1 MKFAAKDADVR
12 GEVQSVS
19 SGGTKFDLVAH
30 IIRYWSLVVVD
41 AESSGKTTYKVQ
53 GENRSDS
60 LIGITRKGNLLICL
74 VY

>member
-30 IIRYWSLVVVD
+30 N
-41 AESSGKTTYKVQ
+41 KVLEPR
-53 GENRSDS
+53 GCRRGTKWENY
-60 LIGITRKGNLLICL
+60 
-74 VY
+74 V